1 MMMGINVPHLHL
13 LLNHIP
19 TIGGGAAVVLL
30 LVAFARKSEDLK
42 RIALEATYV
51 VALLTFP
58 SYLSG
63 VGAQQALLT
72 NPDISQA
79 FVDAH
84 WNAALYTF
92 VLLQLAG
99 ALAWLTLWKYRRSGN
114 WSTAL
119 VTSIFILS
127 ALSFATAARTAA
139 LGGDIRHPEILAE
152 AATPA
157 AAAPADT
164 AAPDPVAPDAVAPD
178 AAAPTEAAV
187 EAADETIPPVVPGG
201 LSGRGLGRSV
211 MDRNWVWPASEALHF
226 IGLWVILGVI
236 LIVNLRLLG
245 FMRTVSYS
253 AVHRLLPW
261 AALGLLINVVTGMI
275 FVTATPDQ
283 YGENISFLW
292 KIIFLMVAGLNLHYI
307 TVFEGPWHVES
318 GQNPPL
324 RVRIAGA
331 TAIISWVGVMYFG
344 RMLPF
349 LGNAF

>member
-13 LLNHIP
+13 LLNHVP
-19 TIGGGAAVVLL
+19 TIGGAAALVLL
-30 LVAFARKSEDLK
+30 LVAFARKSHDLK

-51 VALLTFP
+51 VALFTFP

-72 NPDISQA
+72 MPDISQA

-84 WNAALYTF
+84 WNAALFTF

-114 WSTAL
+114 WSTAM
-119 VTSIFILS
+119 VTAIFILS
-127 ALSFATAARTAA
+127 ALSFAAAARTAA

-152 AATPA
+152 V
-157 AAAPADT
+157 AAPAD
-164 AAPDPVAPDAVAPD
+164 
-178 AAAPTEAAV
+178 AAAPEGAAPEAPAPAEAAPPSD
-187 EAADETIPPVVPGG
+187 EAVPAAVPGG
-201 LSGRGLGRSV
+201 LTGRGLGRSV

-226 IGLWVILGVI
+226 IGLWLILGIV

-245 FMRTVSYS
+245 FMRAVSYS
-253 AVHRLLPW
+253 AVHRMLPW

-292 KIIFLMVAGLNLHYI
+292 KIIFLMVAGLNLLYI

-318 GQNPPL
+318 GQDPPL
-324 RVRIAGA
+324 RVKIAGA

>member
-1 MMMGINVPHLHL
+1 MMMGITVPHLHL

-19 TIGGGAAVVLL
+19 TVGGAAALALL
-30 LVAFARKSEDLK
+30 LVAFARRSDELK
-42 RIALEATYV
+42 RIALEATYI

-63 VGAQQALLT
+63 VGAQQSMLT
-72 NPDISQA
+72 NSGISQA

-84 WNAALYTF
+84 WDAALYTF
-92 VLLQLAG
+92 GFMEVAG
-99 ALAWLTLWKYRRSGN
+99 ALAWLALWKYRRSSH
-114 WSTAL
+114 WPKTL
-119 VTSIFILS
+119 VTAVVVLS
-127 ALSFATAARTAA
+127 VLSFAAAARTAA
-139 LGGDIRHPEILAE
+139 LGGEIRHPEILAE
-152 AATPA
+152 AQAPADAATPEGA
-157 AAAPADT
+157 EAAAPEAT
-164 AAPDPVAPDAVAPD
+164 EPAAPEGTEAEL
-178 AAAPTEAAV
+178 APTGPL
-187 EAADETIPPVVPGG
+187 T
-201 LSGRGLGRSV
+201 GRGLGRSV

-226 IGLWVILGVI
+226 IGLWMILGVI

-245 FMRTVSYS
+245 FMRSVPYP

-292 KIIFLMVAGLNLHYI
+292 KIVFLMVAGLNLLYI

-318 GQNPPL
+318 GQDSPL
-324 RVRIAGA
+324 RVKIAGA
-331 TAIISWVGVMYFG
+331 TAIVSWVGVMYFG

>member
-1 MMMGINVPHLHL
+1 MMMGITVPHLHL

-19 TIGGGAAVVLL
+19 TVGGAAALVLL
-30 LVAFARKSEDLK
+30 LVAFARKSNDLK

-63 VGAQQALLT
+63 VGAQQTLLKM
-72 NPDISQA
+72 PEISQA

-84 WNAALYTF
+84 WNAALFTF
-92 VLLQLAG
+92 VLMQMAG
-99 ALAWLTLWKYRRSGN
+99 ALAWLTLWKYRRNGT
-114 WSTAL
+114 WSAPIVTA
-119 VTSIFILS
+119 IFILS
-127 ALSFATAARTAA
+127 ALSFAAAARTAA
-139 LGGDIRHPEILAE
+139 LGGDIRHPEILAV
-152 AATPA
+152 APA
-157 AAAPADT
+157 AAEGEPAADAQTAPQ
-164 AAPDPVAPDAVAPD
+164 
-178 AAAPTEAAV
+178 AAAPEGTETAA
-187 EAADETIPPVVPGG
+187 EPAPTG
-201 LSGRGLGRSV
+201 LMTGRGLGRSV

-226 IGLWVILGVI
+226 IGLWLILGII

-245 FMRTVSYS
+245 FMPSVPYS

-261 AALGLLINVVTGMI
+261 AALGLLINVVTGMV

-292 KIIFLMVAGLNLHYI
+292 KIIFLMVAGLDLLYI
-307 TVFEGPWHVES
+307 TVFEGPWHVEA
-318 GQNPPL
+318 GQTPPL
-324 RVRIAGA
+324 RVKIAGA
-331 TAIISWVGVMYFG
+331 TAIIGWVGVMYFG

>member
-30 LVAFARKSEDLK
+30 LVAFARKSNDLK

-58 SYLSG
+58 AYLSG
-63 VGAQQALLT
+63 VGAQQTLLKM
-72 NPDISQA
+72 PDISQA

-84 WNAALYTF
+84 WNAALFTF

-99 ALAWLTLWKYRRSGN
+99 ALAWLTLWKYRRSSL
-114 WSTAL
+114 WSTPL
-119 VTSIFILS
+119 VTAIFILS
-127 ALSFATAARTAA
+127 ALSFAAAARTAA
-139 LGGDIRHPEILAE
+139 LGGDIRHSEILAE
-152 AATPA
+152 AAAPA
-157 AAAPADT
+157 DAAPDAPPAPAEAAAPADES
-164 AAPDPVAPDAVAPD
+164 V
-178 AAAPTEAAV
+178 
-187 EAADETIPPVVPGG
+187 PPVVPGG
-201 LSGRGLGRSV
+201 LTGRGLGRSV

-226 IGLWVILGVI
+226 IGLWLILGII

-245 FMRTVSYS
+245 FMRTVPYS

-261 AALGLLINVVTGMI
+261 AALGLLINVITGMV

-292 KIIFLMVAGLNLHYI
+292 KIIFLMVAGLDLLYI

-318 GQNPPL
+318 GQSPPL
-324 RVRIAGA
+324 RVKIAGA

>member
-19 TIGGGAAVVLL
+19 TIGGGVAVVLL
-30 LVAFARKSEDLK
+30 LVAFARKSNDLK
-42 RIALEATYV
+42 RIAIEATYV

-58 SYLSG
+58 AYLSG
-63 VGAQQALLT
+63 VGAQQTLLKM
-72 NPDISQA
+72 PEISQA

-84 WNAALYTF
+84 WNAALFTF
-92 VLLQLAG
+92 VLMQMAG
-99 ALAWLTLWKYRRSGN
+99 ALAWLTLWKYRRSGT
-114 WSTAL
+114 WSAPIVTA
-119 VTSIFILS
+119 IFILS
-127 ALSFATAARTAA
+127 ALSFAAAARTAA
-139 LGGDIRHPEILAE
+139 LGGDIRHPEILAVAPAAAEGEPAAE
-152 AATPA
+152 AQPAPA
-157 AAAPADT
+157 AAAEG
-164 AAPDPVAPDAVAPD
+164 
-178 AAAPTEAAV
+178 TEAAT
-187 EAADETIPPVVPGG
+187 EPAPTG
-201 LSGRGLGRSV
+201 LMTGRGLGRSV

-226 IGLWVILGVI
+226 IGLWLILGII

-245 FMRTVSYS
+245 FMPSVPYS

-261 AALGLLINVVTGMI
+261 AALGLLINVVTGMV

-292 KIIFLMVAGLNLHYI
+292 KIIFLMVAGLDLLYI
-307 TVFEGPWHVES
+307 TVFEGPWHVEA

-324 RVRIAGA
+324 RVKIAGA
-331 TAIISWVGVMYFG
+331 TAIIGWVGVMYFG

>member
-1 MMMGINVPHLHL
+1 MMMGITVPHLHL

-19 TIGGGAAVVLL
+19 TVGGAAALVLL
-30 LVAFARKSEDLK
+30 LVAFARKSNDLK
-42 RIALEATYV
+42 RIAIEATYV

-63 VGAQQALLT
+63 VGAQQTLLKM
-72 NPDISQA
+72 PDISQA

-84 WNAALYTF
+84 WNAALFTF
-92 VLLQLAG
+92 VLMQLAG
-99 ALAWLTLWKYRRSGN
+99 ALAWLTLWKFRRNGT
-114 WSTAL
+114 WSAPIVTA
-119 VTSIFILS
+119 IFILS
-127 ALSFATAARTAA
+127 AMSFAAAARTAA
-139 LGGDIRHPEILAE
+139 LGGDIRHPEILAV
-152 AATPA
+152 APA
-157 AAAPADT
+157 AAEAAPA
-164 AAPDPVAPDAVAPD
+164 ADAQPATE
-178 AAAPTEAAV
+178 AAAPEGTATATEP
-187 EAADETIPPVVPGG
+187 TPTG
-201 LSGRGLGRSV
+201 LMTGRGLGRSV

-226 IGLWVILGVI
+226 IGLWLILGII

-245 FMRTVSYS
+245 FMPSVPYS

-261 AALGLLINVVTGMI
+261 AALGLLINVVTGMV

-292 KIIFLMVAGLNLHYI
+292 KIIFLMVAGLDLLYI

-318 GQNPPL
+318 GKTPPL
-324 RVRIAGA
+324 RVKIAGA

>member
-1 MMMGINVPHLHL
+1 MMMGITVPHLHL

-19 TIGGGAAVVLL
+19 TVGGAAAIVLL
-30 LVAFARKSEDLK
+30 LVAFARRSNDLK
-42 RIALEATYV
+42 RIALEATYI

-63 VGAQQALLT
+63 VGAQQTLLR
-72 NPDISQA
+72 NPGISQA

-84 WNAALYTF
+84 WNAALLTF

-99 ALAWLTLWKYRRSGN
+99 ALAWLALWKYRRTTQ
-114 WSTAL
+114 WPTTL
-119 VTSIFILS
+119 ITSVVILS
-127 ALSFATAARTAA
+127 ALSFAAAARTAA
-139 LGGDIRHPEILAE
+139 LGGEIRHPEVLGE
-152 AATPA
+152 VQA
-157 AAAPADT
+157 AAAETGATESPEAT
-164 AAPDPVAPDAVAPD
+164 TP
-178 AAAPTEAAV
+178 EAA
-187 EAADETIPPVVPGG
+187 EASAPQAPVSW
-201 LSGRGLGRSV
+201 LTGRGLGRSV

-226 IGLWVILGVI
+226 IGLWLILGII

-245 FMRTVSYS
+245 FMRSIPYS

-261 AALGLLINVVTGMI
+261 AALGLLVNVITGMT

-283 YGENISFLW
+283 YGENIAFLW
-292 KIIFLMVAGLNLHYI
+292 KIIFLMVAGLDLLYI

-318 GQNPPL
+318 GQDSPL
-324 RVRIAGA
+324 RVKLAGA
-331 TAIISWVGVMYFG
+331 TAIIGWVGVMYFG